1 MRGSCSRG
9 NENAHCT
16 DDSPKA
22 AQLHCQPV
30 VLHCYSCPQ
39 QEEPTNGAVRTQYY
53 YMGPP
58 AGFDP
63 YLVDQ
68 FPSNLLQSCCGVLED
83 DGQ

>member
-1 MRGSCSRG
+1 
-9 NENAHCT
+9 
-16 DDSPKA
+16 
-22 AQLHCQPV
+22 
-30 VLHCYSCPQ
+30 
-39 QEEPTNGAVRTQYY
+39 
-53 YMGPP
+53 MGPP